1 LRKNYLPQFLLL
13 LYLSLSTFIVFK
25 NTKQTYGVNDDVII
39 QNWLSGFYT
48 GSPEFM
54 IRGSATPRIGFG
66 LVISNLYQL
75 MPSINWYSLILLALV
90 LFSWY
95 LLGLLAIRSKNF
107 IVCATYIVVSFLHLL
122 WFIPS
127 PTYTASSVI
136 ISFAIIIFALRKI
149 SENEI
154 SKNFIIL
161 SLVYVFGFLIR
172 PESFLL
178 GTIVT
183 LPFIVFAVIKSRE
196 IFRNN
201 IKILLMSI
209 ITIVSIIG
217 VDVIFERVY
226 YQNNQSWIEYRD
238 WEASRYKIQ
247 ANAPEKA
254 LLENP
259 EKFGWTMAEAEVF
272 KSYNAIDSTYFSAIK
287 LDDLIDESQ
296 TSLNINFD
304 FISKSHQQIFDSD
317 INWEWKHLIS
327 LISSIF
333 LIFLVFSLPKSYEF
347 LLLSISSIGI
357 IYFVM
362 LYVAGFLRQP
372 ERVQVSVIFLCILLS
387 WASFLFSQKEV
398 LQNHLNQFSIL
409 GWLIYVLVLSST
421 FSQASYLTN
430 KVAGASNAFWLT
442 QGRYL
447 NDFPKDSIFVGNA
460 SQFRNNW
467 TSPYKLERF
476 EVEKRI
482 MSFGW
487 HNFSP
492 HWVKRAQ
499 NLGLNSDNMFKS
511 VIEDQRVF
519 WISDPESM
527 EHIVKFMK
535 EQKYEFVGPEV
546 VGELDYVGNEYT
558 VWNFDLSD

>member
-1 LRKNYLPQFLLL
+1 
-13 LYLSLSTFIVFK
+13 
-25 NTKQTYGVNDDVII
+25 
-39 QNWLSGFYT
+39 
-48 GSPEFM
+48 M